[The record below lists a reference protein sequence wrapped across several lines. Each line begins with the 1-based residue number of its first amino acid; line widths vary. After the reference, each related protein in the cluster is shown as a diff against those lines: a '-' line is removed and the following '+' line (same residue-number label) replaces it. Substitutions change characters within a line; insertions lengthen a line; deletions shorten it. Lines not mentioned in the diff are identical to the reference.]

1 MPKSS
6 VRHGDRLHSYALGA
20 AIVVV
25 AVLILFVLRPT
36 TDPRT
41 GGAAGNPENPA
52 DVEAGSGAPIE
63 GQASGP
69 PKEATDEE
77 FCAEFVRLAQGQ
89 AQFVSEGEANPDELE
104 RSADALLAAGV
115 PANMSLSARSGF
127 FTLLAGVY
135 ETLGMSLAPEAVGA
149 APAPVEGSDAA
160 FAAYLGAY
168 CPA

>member
-6 VRHGDRLHSYALGA
+6 VRSGDRLHSYALGA

-36 TDPRT
+36 TDART
-41 GGAAGNPENPA
+41 GGAPGASEDPA
-52 DVEAGSGAPIE
+52 DVDAGSVAPVE
-63 GQASGP
+63 VQASGP

-77 FCAEFVRLAQGQ
+77 FCAEFVRLAEGQ
-89 AQFVSEGEANPDELE
+89 AQFVGEGETNPDQLE
-104 RSADALLAAGV
+104 RAADALLAAGV
-115 PANMSLSARSGF
+115 PANMSLSARNGY

-135 ETLGMSLAPEAVGA
+135 ETLGMGLAPEAVGA
-149 APAPVEGSDAA
+149 VPAPIDGSDAA
-160 FAAYLGAY
+160 FATYLGAY